1 MPEIRTY
8 TDILMFLDD
17 KPRTYADGE
26 VVFTE
31 GQAGSEMY
39 IIRSGTVTLKR
50 GDTVIETLG
59 PGSVLGEMALI
70 DPAPRSATAVAG
82 DGLTLAA
89 VDERMFQK
97 LIQRVPGFA
106 LELMRL
112 IVRRLRRE
120 LSR

>member
-17 KPRTYADGE
+17 TPRRYADGE

-31 GQAGSEMY
+31 GQTGAEMF
-39 IIRSGTVTLKR
+39 IIRSGNVTLKR

-97 LIQRVPGFA
+97 LIQHVPGFA